1 MIKKYLWIIM
11 VYCFV
16 AGNPVFATGG
26 IGGTGVNDSSKG
38 SIGMGTDYSL
48 LPSLSE

>member
-16 AGNPVFATGG
+16 AGSPAFATGG
-26 IGGTGVNDSSKG
+26 MGGTGVNES
-38 SIGMGTDYSL
+38 SIGVGMDYP
-48 LPSLSE
+48 LPPGFKE